1 MDKMPGWLGWT
12 IIAMALAGLFCAH
25 VYSLGVERMRL
36 DARLSQA
43 LPGLKRLTE
52 SERGVLYD
60 AASNCGLMTRQTD
73 APATLA
79 CLRDG
84 AQAFVEH
91 RRGGSVVV
99 MNGDMPVSM
108 DSPDSTVLHYGTGR
122 QLELVIEKAK

>member
-1 MDKMPGWLGWT
+1 MDRMPGWLGWT
-12 IIAMALAGLFCAH
+12 IIAAALAGLGFVH

-36 DARLSQA
+36 EVRLSLA
-43 LPGLKRLTE
+43 LPGLKRLSE

-91 RRGGSVVV
+91 RSGASVPV
-99 MNGDMPVSM
+99 MSGPYIVAVEG
-108 DSPDSTVLHYGTGR
+108 PDSDVLHYGTSR